1 MAMKITALSLLV
13 AGAALSG
20 GCLQA
25 HAAER
30 VVDDVSASEAR
41 LRTAV
46 SYELAAVK
54 TPSQLASYLRRSGAN
69 TPLGALSSSAR
80 ARFLES
86 LRFNESGLAEY
97 SYVDLQQ
104 ELSASEAYGVLAIF
118 GAEASAPFYAGTR
131 IDSDIDLGLRT
142 LMMAE
147 DHRDAKCVS
156 HGTCQTGWVGFICTS
171 NC

>member
-1 MAMKITALSLLV
+1 MAIRNTAMNLLI
-13 AGAALSG
+13 AGAALS

-30 VVDDVSASEAR
+30 MGDEVSASEAR

-54 TPSQLASYLRRSGAN
+54 TRSQLASYLGRSGGN
-69 TPLGALSSSAR
+69 TPLDALSAGAR
-80 ARFLES
+80 ARFLGS

-97 SYVDLQQ
+97 SYSDLAR
-104 ELSASEAYGVLAIF
+104 ELSTSEAYGILAIF
-118 GAEASAPFYAGTR
+118 GAQTSAPFYARTR
-131 IDSDIDLGLRT
+131 IDSDIDAGLTT
-142 LMMAE
+142 LRMAE